1 MKLIITE
8 KNIAARR
15 LAEILAQGKA
25 KAGKVYTTPIY
36 TFTWAGEDCV
46 AIGLRGHILAVDFP
60 VELDYTSK
68 TKVWKA
74 VTAEGEIIDA
84 DLPKTLPVPPWQKT
98 RKPFSKSG
106 LALTSWNI
114 PALPYL
120 TWAPVI
126 KQPAE
131 RDLIRSLKNL
141 AKKADEIIIAT
152 DFDREGELIGSDAA
166 GVVREVNT
174 TAPIL
179 RARYSALTKG
189 EVTRAFDELTSVDNN
204 LAQAGE
210 ARQDID
216 LIWGAVLTRY
226 LTKVR
231 FGGLGKP
238 RSAGR
243 VQTPTLKL
251 IVDKEAERDAFVP
264 EDYWVVSAELQTGT
278 GESFTARH
286 STDHFKDRTAA
297 ESALQTVQEAIV
309 AGTPATVASLEQKK
323 RVVKP
328 PIPFNTTML
337 MAAAAAEGLS
347 PTRTMRLAESLYMDG
362 LISYPRVDN
371 TVYPASLDLRGSLR
385 KLAQVSELAPFANEI
400 LAQGS
405 LHPTRGA
412 KETTDHPPIHPT
424 DTAQRSKLRD
434 DEWKLYNLIA
444 RRFLATLSTQA
455 VYNDSKAEF
464 DIAGET
470 FFAKGQTLV
479 VPGFRALYPYGAKKE
494 DYLPALEQSDK
505 LQVLSCTSD
514 ERQTKPPSRYS
525 EGGIITTMEKLGLGT
540 KATRADAVQRLI
552 DRAYVQVENK
562 SLKPTQLGRA
572 VIDALSRFA
581 AHITSP
587 DMTAELEDEM
597 DAIASGTRPRSAVVT
612 HSREILSDSMK
623 TLIDA
628 ADEVGE
634 MLKDA
639 SHADS
644 VIGKC
649 PKCGKDIV
657 VRRSLK
663 TGGQFAG
670 CSGWNAEGTGCD
682 VSYPLP
688 PGKIEPLEEPCP
700 VCGAPR
706 VRIIQFRRKPVE
718 RCLNP
723 ECQTNYEPPIDLGA
737 CPTCAAAG
745 KKGRIIGQRNQRT
758 LKRYARCT
766 NYDECQTSYPLP
778 QSGEIT
784 ATGEYCPTCG
794 SPEIVV
800 ATRRGPWRIC
810 INMDCPSKQ
819 KATDGQEEGSAG
831 KPKKTRATAASKA
844 KAKTKTAT
852 KTKAKTSARKA
863 PASRKA
869 TTAKKTPAAK

>member
-15 LAEILAQGKA
+15 LAEILSSGASKSD
-25 KAGKVYTTPIY
+25 KVYSTPIY
-36 TFTWAGEDCV
+36 RFSWRGDDCV
-46 AIGLRGHILAVDFP
+46 AIGLRGHILEVDFP
-60 VELDYTSK
+60 VELNYAAK
-68 TKVWKA
+68 QKAWEA
-74 VTAEGEIIDA
+74 VTSEGETIGVDLPA
-84 DLPKTLPVPPWQKT
+84 DLPTPPWDKT

-106 LALTSWNI
+106 LSLVTWKIES
-114 PALPYL
+114 LPYL

-131 RDLIRSLKNL
+131 RELIRSLKNL

-152 DFDREGELIGSDAA
+152 DFDREGELIGSDAS

-189 EVTRAFDELTSVDNN
+189 EVTRAFDELTCVDND

-231 FGGLGKP
+231 FAGLGKP

-264 EDYWVVSAELQTGT
+264 EDYWVVTAELQTRA
-278 GESFTARH
+278 GEAFTARH
-286 STDHFKDRTAA
+286 AQDHFREQPAA
-297 ESALQTVQEAIV
+297 AAALRAVEAAIAAGKPARV
-309 AGTPATVASLEQKK
+309 AALEQKD

-328 PIPFNTTML
+328 PIPFNTTTL
-337 MAAAAAEGLS
+337 MAVAAGEGLS
-347 PTRTMRLAESLYMDG
+347 PTRTMRLAESLYMSG

-371 TVYPASLDLRGSLR
+371 TVYPASLDLAGSLR
-385 KLAQVSELAPFANEI
+385 KLAQVPDFADFANAL
-400 LAQGS
+400 LAQAK
-405 LHPTRGA
+405 LTPTRG
-412 KETTDHPPIHPT
+412 KVETTDHPPVHPT
-424 DTAQRSKLRD
+424 DTAVRSKLRD
-434 DEWKLYNLIA
+434 DEWKLYNLIC
-444 RRFLATLSTQA
+444 RRFMATLSTQA
-455 VYNDSKAEF
+455 VYRDLKADF
-464 DIAGET
+464 DVAGES

-479 VPGFRALYPYGAKKE
+479 KPGFRAIYPFGAKTE
-494 DYLPALEQSDK
+494 DYLPALSQGDE
-505 LQVLSCTSD
+505 LAVLSCASD
-514 ERQTKPPSRYS
+514 QRQTKPPARYG

-540 KATRADAVQRLI
+540 KATRADAVQRLV

-572 VIDALSRFA
+572 VIDALSQFA

-587 DMTAELEDEM
+587 DMTAKLEGEM
-597 DAIASGTRPRSAVVT
+597 DAIASGKRQRREVVT
-612 HSREILSDSMK
+612 HSRELLAGSMK
-623 TLIDA
+623 TLLEKT
-628 ADEVGE
+628 DEVGE

-644 VIGKC
+644 VIGSC

-657 VRRSLK
+657 VRRSMK

-688 PGKIEPLEEPCP
+688 QGKIEPLEGACEK
-700 VCGAPR
+700 CGAPR

-723 ECQTNYEPPIDLGA
+723 ECPTNYEAPIDLGA
-737 CPTCAAAG
+737 CPVCAKADKAG
-745 KKGRIIGQRNQRT
+745 RVIGQRNPRS
-758 LKRYARCT
+758 LKRFARCT
-766 NYDECQTSYPLP
+766 NYEDCETSYPLP
-778 QSGEIT
+778 QNGAIK
-784 ATGEYCPTCG
+784 ATGEYCGACG

-800 ATRRGPWRIC
+800 TTRRGPWRIC
-810 INMDCPSKQ
+810 INMDCPAKLEAEEK
-819 KATDGQEEGSAG
+819 KAE
-831 KPKKTRATAASKA
+831 RATAKAEGKKQASKK
-844 KAKTKTAT
+844 KA
-852 KTKAKTSARKA
+852 A
-863 PASRKA
+863 PG
-869 TTAKKTPAAK
+869 KTPVGDAEGDVLPARETVKK